1 MKAVIVI
8 LILSLALSS
17 SHALYPAGSKV
28 VMVRI
33 DDIQDYAQTSSYALA
48 ETTLLQYHIDHQ
60 VPALLAITAS
70 IFGKEPQLIDQ
81 IRKGL
86 DQEIFTLAIHGWNHV
101 PYTQMSLSAQI
112 TDMDYAKNRLEAIFS
127 VQISAFVPP
136 YSNFTDATIDAMKRN
151 HLTLMSSATWVGD
164 IPREEDGIVF
174 IPETVTTANVVTDS
188 WAAVPFESIIQ
199 QIQDSWNNYGL
210 AVVLIHPRQFTDE
223 GYEERWNIYLRTI
236 EWVQATQGTII
247 RPEPPTPSTEYNLE
261 PFSFSVGIV
270 TGMASILIVVFGV
283 AATRKKRQRK
293 TGE

>member
-1 MKAVIVI
+1 MKVAVVM
-8 LILSLALSS
+8 LLLSLALSS
-17 SHALYPAGSKV
+17 SHALYPAGSKFV
-28 VMVRI
+28 IVRI

-48 ETTLLQYHIDHQ
+48 EKTLLQYHIDHQ

-199 QIQDSWNNYGL
+199 QIQDSWDNHGL
-210 AVVLIHPRQFTDE
+210 AVVLIHPRQFADE

>member
-8 LILSLALSS
+8 LLLSLALSS
-17 SHALYPAGSKV
+17 SHALYPAGSKFV
-28 VMVRI
+28 IVRI
-33 DDIQDYAQTSSYALA
+33 DDIQDYDQASSYAVA
-48 ETTLLQYHIDHQ
+48 EKTLLQYHIDHQ

-112 TDMDYAKNRLEAIFS
+112 ADMDYAKNRLEAIFS

-199 QIQDSWNNYGL
+199 QIQDSWDNYGL

>member
-1 MKAVIVI
+1 
-8 LILSLALSS
+8 
-17 SHALYPAGSKV
+17 
-28 VMVRI
+28 
-33 DDIQDYAQTSSYALA
+33 
-48 ETTLLQYHIDHQ
+48 
-60 VPALLAITAS
+60 
-70 IFGKEPQLIDQ
+70 
-81 IRKGL
+81 
-86 DQEIFTLAIHGWNHV
+86 
-101 PYTQMSLSAQI
+101 
-112 TDMDYAKNRLEAIFS
+112 
-127 VQISAFVPP
+127 
-136 YSNFTDATIDAMKRN
+136 MKRN

-199 QIQDSWNNYGL
+199 QIQDSWDNYGL